1 MRGGVS
7 GAISRAKVGLV
18 RPASLLWLVLHD
30 VRVKARGREAGR
42 WGRIIAI
49 GLLAILPVVGG
60 AAMAWRVRGAPMLP
74 VGALG
79 YVAAAAAGL
88 LLVMLSS
95 AYAHVLRLGR
105 DRGEL
110 ELLLTAP
117 LPVARVVA
125 ARVAGV
131 QAVVALPFLLL
142 TAPFF
147 IVSAVLGH
155 PGWAAGPLVA
165 VSLALVATALA
176 LTIAT
181 GLERLLGPARAKLL
195 AQIAGVCLAA
205 AVFGLGQAPNFAPVW
220 FDATLARLSQRPPAP
235 FDWPAQA
242 AFGQLLPLIA
252 VLAGGIT
259 AAVLSARLAAGRLE
273 AAPVD
278 PVVAPPAP
286 RRTRRV
292 RFGGGPVAV
301 LYGKE
306 LKLLG
311 RDPELVSQIGQQL
324 VFMVP
329 ILALIFTDGQVTPAR
344 LAAAG
349 VFLGGA
355 LSSSLAWLVLCAE
368 DALDLIASAPLRPG
382 VAVRA
387 KLAAALTPPLL
398 LVLLLAV
405 LVVTRSPAAAA
416 VMLPMALIAGLA
428 SAAMQAW
435 TQPPARRSAF
445 RKRYRSSLLMAVGEF
460 VLLGALAGATRLLL
474 IPSWWTLAALAV
486 PVLLLA
492 GVWWFRPRR
501 AE

>member
-1 MRGGVS
+1 MM
-7 GAISRAKVGLV
+7 ALARAPGL
-18 RPASLLWLVLHD
+18 AWLIWHD

-42 WGRIIAI
+42 WGRWIAI
-49 GLLAILPVVGG
+49 VLLAIAPVIGG
-60 AAMAWRVRGAPMLP
+60 AMMAWRVRGGADVPAA
-74 VGALG
+74 ALG
-79 YVAAAAAGL
+79 YVGAVLAGM
-88 LLVMLSS
+88 LLVMVSS

-117 LPVARVVA
+117 IPVPRVVA

-142 TAPFF
+142 TLPFF
-147 IVSAVLGH
+147 LTSALLGH
-155 PGWAAGPLVA
+155 VGWLAGPLV
-165 VSLALVATALA
+165 VISVALVATALA

-195 AQIAGVCLAA
+195 AQIAGVGLAA
-205 AVFGLGQAPNFAPVW
+205 SVFAIGQAPNFAPVW
-220 FDATLARLSQRPPAP
+220 FNATLKQLAIRPPAP
-235 FDWPAQA
+235 WDWPALA
-242 AFGQLLPLIA
+242 VFGQPLPLLA
-252 VLAGGIT
+252 VLGLAIA
-259 AAVLSARLAAGRLE
+259 AAVFATRLAASRLE

-278 PVVAPPAP
+278 PTTAPATIRSARPP
-286 RRTRRV
+286 
-292 RFGGGPVAV
+292 RFGSGPVMV

-306 LKLLG
+306 LKLLA

-329 ILALIFTDGQVTPAR
+329 ILALIFTDGAVTPAR

-349 VFLGGA
+349 VFLAGA
-355 LSSSLAWLVLCAE
+355 LTSSLAWLALCAE
-368 DALDLIASAPLRPG
+368 DAPDLIATAPLRPG
-382 VAVRA
+382 VALRA

-398 LVLLLAV
+398 MVAV
-405 LVVTRSPAAAA
+405 LALLVASRSPAAAG
-416 VMLPMALIAGLA
+416 VMLPMALATGLV

-460 VLLGALAGATRLLL
+460 ILLGSMALATSLLL
-474 IPSWWTLAALAV
+474 VPSWWTLAALAV

-492 GVWWFRPRR
+492 GVWWFRPQP

>member
-1 MRGGVS
+1 MI
-7 GAISRAKVGLV
+7 ALA
-18 RPASLLWLVLHD
+18 RPGSLPWLVLHD
-30 VRVKARGREAGR
+30 VRVKARGREGR
-42 WGRIIAI
+42 WGRIIAML
-49 GLLAILPVVGG
+49 LLALLPIVGG
-60 AAMAWRVRGAPMLP
+60 AVMAWRVRGGADLP
-74 VGALG
+74 LAALGSVGAVLLG
-79 YVAAAAAGL
+79 MM
-88 LLVMLSS
+88 LVMVSS

-147 IVSAVLGH
+147 LFSAAFGH
-155 PGWAAGPLVA
+155 VTWVAGPLVV
-165 VSLALVATALA
+165 VSVALVATALA

-181 GLERLLGPARAKLL
+181 LLDRLLGPKLAKLV
-195 AQIAGVCLAA
+195 AQVAGVGLAA
-205 AVFGLGQAPNFAPVW
+205 AVFALGQAPNFAPKW
-220 FDATLARLSQRPPAP
+220 FDAQLAFFSQRPPAP

-242 AFGQLLPLIA
+242 VFGPPLPLIT
-252 VLAGGIT
+252 VLGLAL
-259 AAVLSARLAAGRLE
+259 AASQCSAWLAAGRME
-273 AAPVD
+273 AAPAD
-278 PVVAPPAP
+278 PTAAPHVP
-286 RRTRRV
+286 RRGRVV
-292 RFGGGPVAV
+292 RFGGSATAV
-301 LYGKE
+301 LFGKE

-311 RDPELVSQIGQQL
+311 RDPELISQIGQQL

-329 ILALIFTDGQVTPAR
+329 ILALIFTDGLVTPAR

-349 VFLGGA
+349 VFLAGA

-368 DALDLIASAPLRPG
+368 DAPDLIAAAPLRPG
-382 VAVRA
+382 VAIRA

-398 LVLLLAV
+398 MVSVLA
-405 LVVTRSPAAAA
+405 LVVLPKSPVAVA
-416 VMLPMALIAGLA
+416 VMLPMALVAGLA

-460 VLLGALAGATRLLL
+460 VLLGSLAGATRLILTG
-474 IPSWWTLAALAV
+474 SWWTLAVLAV
-486 PVLLLA
+486 PALMLA
-492 GVWWFRPRR
+492 GVWWFRPKP

>member
-1 MRGGVS
+1 MI
-7 GAISRAKVGLV
+7 ALA
-18 RPASLLWLVLHD
+18 RPGSLPWLVLHD
-30 VRVKARGREAGR
+30 VRVKARGREGR

-49 GLLAILPVVGG
+49 LLLALLPIVGG
-60 AAMAWRVRGAPMLP
+60 AVMAWRVRGGADLP
-74 VGALG
+74 LAALGSVGAVLLG
-79 YVAAAAAGL
+79 MM
-88 LLVMLSS
+88 LVMVSS

-147 IVSAVLGH
+147 LFSAAFGH
-155 PGWAAGPLVA
+155 VTWVAGPLVV
-165 VSLALVATALA
+165 VSVALVATALA

-181 GLERLLGPARAKLL
+181 LLDRLLGPKLAKLV
-195 AQIAGVCLAA
+195 AQVAGVGLAA
-205 AVFGLGQAPNFAPVW
+205 AVFALGQAPNFAPKW
-220 FDATLARLSQRPPAP
+220 FDAQLAFISQRPPTP

-242 AFGQLLPLIA
+242 VFGQPLPLIT
-252 VLAGGIT
+252 VLGLA
-259 AAVLSARLAAGRLE
+259 LAASQCSAWLAASRME
-273 AAPVD
+273 AAPAD
-278 PVVAPPAP
+278 PTAAPHVP
-286 RRTRRV
+286 RRGRAV
-292 RFGGGPVAV
+292 RFGGSATAV
-301 LYGKE
+301 LFGKE

-311 RDPELVSQIGQQL
+311 RDPELISQIGQQL

-349 VFLGGA
+349 VFLAGA

-368 DALDLIASAPLRPG
+368 DAPDLIAAAPLRPG
-382 VAVRA
+382 VAIRA

-398 LVLLLAV
+398 MVSVLALAV
-405 LVVTRSPAAAA
+405 LPKSPVAVA
-416 VMLPMALIAGLA
+416 VMLPMALVAGLA

-460 VLLGALAGATRLLL
+460 VLLGSLAGATRLLL
-474 IPSWWTLAALAV
+474 AGSWWTLAVLAV
-486 PVLLLA
+486 PALMLA
-492 GVWWFRPRR
+492 GVWWFRPKP

>member
-1 MRGGVS
+1 MI
-7 GAISRAKVGLV
+7 ALA
-18 RPASLLWLVLHD
+18 RPGSLPWLVLHD
-30 VRVKARGREAGR
+30 VRVKARGREGR
-42 WGRIIAI
+42 WGRIIAML
-49 GLLAILPVVGG
+49 LLALLPIVGG
-60 AAMAWRVRGAPMLP
+60 AVMAWGVRLGPDLP
-74 VGALG
+74 LAALG
-79 YVAAAAAGL
+79 YVGTVL
-88 LLVMLSS
+88 LGMLLVMVSS

-147 IVSAVLGH
+147 LFSALFGH
-155 PGWAAGPLVA
+155 VTWVAGPLVVMALA
-165 VSLALVATALA
+165 VVATALA

-181 GLERLLGPARAKLL
+181 LLDRLLGPKLAKLV
-195 AQIAGVCLAA
+195 AQVAGVGLAA
-205 AVFGLGQAPNFAPVW
+205 AVFALGQAPNFAPKW
-220 FDATLARLSQRPPAP
+220 FDAQLAFFSQRPPAP
-235 FDWPAQA
+235 LDWPALA
-242 AFGQLLPLIA
+242 VFGQPLPLIT
-252 VLAGGIT
+252 VLAL
-259 AAVLSARLAAGRLE
+259 ALAAAQCSAWLAASRME
-273 AAPVD
+273 AAPAD
-278 PVVAPPAP
+278 PTAAPHVP
-286 RRTRRV
+286 RRSRRV
-292 RFGGGPVAV
+292 RFGGSASAA
-301 LYGKE
+301 LFSKE

-311 RDPELVSQIGQQL
+311 RDPELISQIGQQL

-349 VFLGGA
+349 VFLAGA

-368 DALDLIASAPLRPG
+368 DAPDLIAAAPLRPG
-382 VAVRA
+382 VAIRA

-398 LVLLLAV
+398 MVSVLA
-405 LVVTRSPAAAA
+405 LVVLPKSPVAVA
-416 VMLPMALIAGLA
+416 VMLPMALLAGLA

-460 VLLGALAGATRLLL
+460 VLLGSLAGATRLLL
-474 IPSWWTLAALAV
+474 AGSWWTLAVLAV
-486 PVLLLA
+486 PALMLA
-492 GVWWFRPRR
+492 GVWWFRPKP

>member
-1 MRGGVS
+1 MSVLAPPG
-7 GAISRAKVGLV
+7 
-18 RPASLLWLVLHD
+18 SLSWLVLHD
-30 VRVKARGREAGR
+30 VRVKARGRQGR

-49 GLLAILPVVGG
+49 VLLAALPILGG
-60 AAMAWRVRGAPMLP
+60 AGMAWRVRGGADLP
-74 VGALG
+74 QAALGSVGAVLLG
-79 YVAAAAAGL
+79 M
-88 LLVMLSS
+88 LLVMVSS

-147 IVSAVLGH
+147 LFSAAFGH
-155 PGWAAGPLVA
+155 VTWVAGPLVVVA
-165 VSLALVATALA
+165 VALVATALA

-181 GLERLLGPARAKLL
+181 LLDRLLGPKLAKLV
-195 AQIAGVCLAA
+195 AQVAGVGLAA
-205 AVFGLGQAPNFAPVW
+205 AVFSLGQAPNFAPKW
-220 FDATLARLSQRPPAP
+220 FDAQLAFFSQRPPAP

-242 AFGQLLPLIA
+242 VFGQSLPLITM
-252 VLAGGIT
+252 LALAL
-259 AAVLSARLAAGRLE
+259 AAAQCSAWLAAGRME
-273 AAPVD
+273 AAPAD
-278 PVVAPPAP
+278 PTAAPTLAAP
-286 RRTRRV
+286 RRSRAV
-292 RFGGGPVAV
+292 RFGGSATAV
-301 LYGKE
+301 LFGKE

-311 RDPELVSQIGQQL
+311 RDPELISQIGQQL

-329 ILALIFTDGQVTPAR
+329 ILALIFTDGDITPAR

-349 VFLGGA
+349 VFLAGA

-368 DALDLIASAPLRPG
+368 DAPDLIAAAPLRPG
-382 VAVRA
+382 VAIRA

-398 LVLLLAV
+398 MVCVLA
-405 LVVTRSPAAAA
+405 LVVLPKSPIAVV
-416 VMLPMALIAGLA
+416 VMLPMALVAGLA
-428 SAAMQAW
+428 SAAMQSW

-445 RKRYRSSLLMAVGEF
+445 RQRYRSSLLMAVGEF
-460 VLLGALAGATRLLL
+460 VLLGSLAGATRLLL
-474 IPSWWTLAALAV
+474 AGSWWTVAALAV
-486 PVLLLA
+486 PALMLA
-492 GVWWFRPRR
+492 GVWWFRPKP

>member
-1 MRGGVS
+1 MIALAQVS
-7 GAISRAKVGLV
+7 
-18 RPASLLWLVLHD
+18 PAPGSLPWLVMHD
-30 VRVKARGREAGR
+30 VRVKARGREGR
-42 WGRIIAI
+42 WGRIIAML
-49 GLLAILPVVGG
+49 LLALLPIIGG
-60 AAMAWRVRGAPMLP
+60 AAMAWRVRGGADLP
-74 VGALG
+74 QAALGSVGAVLLG
-79 YVAAAAAGL
+79 M
-88 LLVMLSS
+88 LLVMVSS

-147 IVSAVLGH
+147 LFSAAFGH
-155 PGWAAGPLVA
+155 VTWVAGPLVVIA
-165 VSLALVATALA
+165 VALVATALA

-181 GLERLLGPARAKLL
+181 LLDRFLGPKKAKLV
-195 AQIAGVCLAA
+195 AQVAGVGLAA
-205 AVFGLGQAPNFAPVW
+205 AVFALGQAPNFAPKW
-220 FDATLARLSQRPPAP
+220 FDAQLAFFSQRPPP
-235 FDWPAQA
+235 PLDWPAQA
-242 AFGQLLPLIA
+242 VFGQPLPLIA
-252 VLAGGIT
+252 ILGLA
-259 AAVLSARLAAGRLE
+259 LAATQCSAWLAASRME
-273 AAPVD
+273 AAPAD
-278 PVVAPPAP
+278 PTAAAPVP
-286 RRTRRV
+286 RRGRAV
-292 RFGGGPVAV
+292 RFGGSATAV
-301 LYGKE
+301 LFGKE

-311 RDPELVSQIGQQL
+311 RDPELISQIGQQL

-349 VFLGGA
+349 VFLAGA

-368 DALDLIASAPLRPG
+368 DAPDLIAAAPLRPG
-382 VAVRA
+382 VAIRA

-398 LVLLLAV
+398 MVSVLA
-405 LVVTRSPAAAA
+405 LVVLPKSPVAVA
-416 VMLPMALIAGLA
+416 VMLPMALLAGLA

-460 VLLGALAGATRLLL
+460 VLLGSLAGATRLLL
-474 IPSWWTLAALAV
+474 SGSWWTLAVLAIPALM
-486 PVLLLA
+486 LA
-492 GVWWFRPRR
+492 GVWWFRPKP